1 MGNYIFYLAIENTPC
16 KQYITEKVFYNAYTK
31 GAIPVV
37 FGAPLADY
45 ERLLPPNSY
54 IHMDS
59 YKTYEGL
66 AKALKTIA
74 KSPKELFKYHKW
86 RQHFEI
92 ANEHGYFRTTSY
104 HYCRV
109 CEALN
114 YNDGEVSIYDSK
126 RLQSIFGSTSNCNI
140 EKYNFLK

>member
-1 MGNYIFYLAIENTPC
+1 MDKY
-16 KQYITEKVFYNAYTK
+16 K
-31 GAIPVV
+31 
-37 FGAPLADY
+37 
-45 ERLLPPNSY
+45 SY
-54 IHMDS
+54 Q
-59 YKTYEGL
+59 GL

-92 ANEHGYFRTTSY
+92 VNEHGYFGTTSY

-114 YNDGEVSIYDSK
+114 YNDGEVSIYDST
-126 RLQSIFGSTSNCNI
+126 RLLSIFGSTLNCNT
-140 EKYNFLK
+140 EKYDILK